1 MKNGNSRLHLEYASL
16 YSAPANQTVN
26 PYTIKPGTEII
37 EILTGGRVI
46 FTTPDGREE
55 LFGRGTIF
63 WHIAGETTIHRFPP
77 GEPYRCL
84 AVLFRVPD
92 DQPRKIPRVSH
103 WPGDFDLDEV
113 VTQAMRRSHDETIDR
128 ELWGDFF
135 YRKLQWI
142 AYTGNRRTSA
152 NTLPTPLLRAT
163 AAVKNARDSA
173 FDVGAM
179 AAAANISEA
188 YLYALFKR
196 HLNTSP
202 HRYILNFRL
211 RLARTRLADSDGG
224 IKEIAEEAGFENLES
239 FYRAFRRAVGMTPGE
254 YRRSQQRPNY

>member
-1 MKNGNSRLHLEYASL
+1 MQGINRPLELLGASIFL
-16 YSAPANQTVN
+16 APANRPIRPVETV
-26 PYTIKPGTEII
+26 PGTEVVEVMI
-37 EILTGGRVI
+37 GGRVY
-46 FTTPDGREE
+46 FELDGEVREFE
-55 LFGRGTIF
+55 RGTIF

-163 AAVKNARDSA
+163 AAW
-173 FDVGAM
+173 
-179 AAAANISEA
+179 
-188 YLYALFKR
+188 
-196 HLNTSP
+196 P
-202 HRYILNFRL
+202 W
-211 RLARTRLADSDGG
+211 
-224 IKEIAEEAGFENLES
+224 
-239 FYRAFRRAVGMTPGE
+239 
-254 YRRSQQRPNY
+254 